1 MSTVDEEEI
10 GCAEKFSQDALDGLH
25 VDGSQW
31 LAKKQV
37 DVFAEVPV
45 VRRDA
50 ANALARRG
58 VEY

>member
-1 MSTVDEEEI
+1 MPRSFRKMRLT
-10 GCAEKFSQDALDGLH
+10 ASMFDGLH